1 MSEGLSERAAFC
13 SARRSGRDGPS
24 RRLTL
29 GALGRPSARA
39 AAPAAAPAAAA
50 VGNSIGLGQPPRT
63 RRRTTSAT
71 RRRRGRAIATLVT
84 TFTQTRTISTPLPH
98 HRPLYLRARRPRAP
112 RIHRRRQ
119 RGDGTQF
126 NAVGPLIRILIED
139 DDRRRAAADDPHPGA
154 AAAWRRLGALD
165 GPLAPRAA
173 HRIDGVS
180 LGLRGAST
188 SGCVEMASKKVSLG
202 VFSDT
207 DTPTHS
213 PSTWCSS
220 SCECFSSMFALRSLA
235 SAARRAAI
243 PPLLSTIRE
252 PRARPAS
259 EVRFESLNK
268 SLDLE

>member
-1 MSEGLSERAAFC
+1 MPQPLPQPQWATA
-13 SARRSGRDGPS
+13 SASGSLQGP
-24 RRLTL
+24 
-29 GALGRPSARA
+29 GA
-39 AAPAAAPAAAA
+39 AANDERHTP
-50 VGNSIGLGQPPRT
+50 ST
-63 RRRTTSAT
+63 RASDSDFGYDIYPNADRFYSA
-71 RRRRGRAIATLVT
+71 
-84 TFTQTRTISTPLPH
+84 PLPH
-98 HRPLYLRARRPRAP
+98 HRPTYLRARRPRAP

-126 NAVGPLIRILIED
+126 NDVGPLIRILIED
-139 DDRRRAAADDPHPGA
+139 DDRRRAAADDPHPGR
-154 AAAWRRLGALD
+154 RRLGALD

-173 HRIDGVS
+173 HRIDGIS

-188 SGCVEMASKKVSLG
+188 SGCIEMASKKVSLG

-252 PRARPAS
+252 PRACVGS
-259 EVRFESLNK
+259 QV
-268 SLDLE
+268 

>member
-1 MSEGLSERAAFC
+1 MLGAALGT
-13 SARRSGRDGPS
+13 RRSVAAVDIGRARTTQRT
-24 RRLTL
+24 RR
-29 GALGRPSARA
+29 G
-39 AAPAAAPAAAA
+39 PAAAPAAAA

-84 TFTQTRTISTPLPH
+84 YSYANARPFLDRATPIRVPSTCERAGLPPH
-98 HRPLYLRARRPRAP
+98 HRRRE
-112 RIHRRRQ
+112 

-139 DDRRRAAADDPHPGA
+139 DDRRAAADDPHPGA
-154 AAAWRRLGALD
+154 AAARRRLGALD
-165 GPLAPRAA
+165 GLLAPGAA
-173 HRIDGVS
+173 HRIDVIS

-220 SCECFSSMFALRSLA
+220 SCECFSSMFALR
-235 SAARRAAI
+235 
-243 PPLLSTIRE
+243 
-252 PRARPAS
+252 
-259 EVRFESLNK
+259 
-268 SLDLE
+268 